1 MTKSIKNIKLV
12 VSKKLTTSLIQ
23 GGNNMTIDKKLIQLR
38 QTKGLSQGDVAKKI
52 GVSRPAYGFWEK
64 GTTKPRVANLM
75 KLAELFD
82 IALTEL
88 TEDKK
93 EELINIYDSLTT
105 TRQDKILSYTK
116 TQQKEQIHDEN
127 TPEIRDLFP
136 HRVYEKLSAGG
147 GFGYFDD
154 GTYDIVYSDK
164 AYDYDFASW
173 VFGDSMEP
181 QFQNGSVAL
190 IRDTT
195 FDYDGAV
202 YAIEWDGQTYIKH
215 VYKEATGLRLVSAN
229 PKYKD
234 KFAPFDESPRI
245 IGKIIG
251 NFIPIEKE
259 S

>member
-1 MTKSIKNIKLV
+1 MS
-12 VSKKLTTSLIQ
+12 
-23 GGNNMTIDKKLIQLR
+23 IDKKLIQLR
-38 QTKGLSQGDVAKKI
+38 QTKGLSQGDVARKI

-64 GTTKPRVANLM
+64 GTTKPKLDKLI
-75 KLAELFD
+75 KLAKLFD
-82 IALTEL
+82 ISLTEL

-93 EELINIYDSLTT
+93 KELINIYDSLTA

-116 TQQKEQIHDEN
+116 AQQAEQLQNTKANQIH
-127 TPEIRDLFP
+127 DLFP
-136 HRVYEKLSAGG
+136 HRVYEKLSAGS

-154 GTYDIVYSDK
+154 GSYDTVYSDK

-181 QFQNGSVAL
+181 EFQNGSVAL

>member
-1 MTKSIKNIKLV
+1 MS
-12 VSKKLTTSLIQ
+12 
-23 GGNNMTIDKKLIQLR
+23 IDKKLIQLR
-38 QTKGLSQGDVAKKI
+38 QTKGLSQGDVARHI

-64 GTTKPRVANLM
+64 GTTKPKADKLH
-75 KLAELFD
+75 KLAQLFD
-82 IALTEL
+82 VTLTEL

-93 EELINIYDSLTT
+93 SELISIYDNLTT
-105 TRQDKILSYTK
+105 TRQENVLSYTK
-116 TQQKEQIHDEN
+116 AQQEEQLQHSDTQQL
-127 TPEIRDLFP
+127 RDLFP
-136 HRVYEKLSAGG
+136 YKVYEKLSAGS

-154 GTYDIVYSDK
+154 GSYDTVYFDK

-181 QFQNGSVAL
+181 EFENGSVAL

-251 NFIPIEKE
+251 NFTPIEKE
-259 S
+259 R